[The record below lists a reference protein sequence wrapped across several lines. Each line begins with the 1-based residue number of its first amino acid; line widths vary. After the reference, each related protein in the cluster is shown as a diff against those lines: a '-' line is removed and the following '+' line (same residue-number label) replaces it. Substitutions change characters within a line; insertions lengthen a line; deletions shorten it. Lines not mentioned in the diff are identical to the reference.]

1 MQKLRVLIADDER
14 PAREFLKTFLRGM
27 DGIELV
33 GEAEDG
39 ESALELIRATRP
51 DLALLDIQMPE
62 LTGLDV
68 VRRLEPDEMPLVV
81 FVTAFDEFAVNAFEV
96 AAVDYLLKPIE
107 AERLQETVARA
118 RTRLNTA
125 DSRAVATRNV
135 FHAVQ
140 TIEDSSQRP
149 FVERIPVR
157 VRDEIVLVPAV
168 EIASIIADGEL
179 LHLTTDSN
187 FRYTFNFRL
196 KDLEARLDPDKFVR
210 VSRGAI
216 VALSMISSISPL
228 PGGIYQI
235 NLANGQ
241 QIVSSRLQSR
251 MLRDRLLRL

>member
-1 MQKLRVLIADDER
+1 MENLRVIIADDER
-14 PAREFLKTFLRGM
+14 PAREFLKSFLRGM

-39 ESALELIRATRP
+39 ESALELIRAEHP

-68 VRRLEPDEMPLVV
+68 VRRLDPGEMPLIA
-81 FVTAFDEFAVNAFEV
+81 FVTAFDEFAVNAFDV
-96 AAVDYLLKPIE
+96 AAVDYLLKPID
-107 AERLQETVARA
+107 AGRLQETVARA
-118 RTRLNTA
+118 RKRLGAA
-125 DSRAVATRNV
+125 DWRAAETRNV
-135 FHAVQ
+135 VRAAQ
-140 TIEDSSQRP
+140 SIEEAAQRP

-157 VRDEIVLVPAV
+157 VRDEIVLVPTA

-216 VALSMISSISPL
+216 VALAMISSISPL

-235 NLANGQ
+235 NLTNGQ

-251 MLRDRLLRL
+251 LLRDRLLRL

>member
-1 MQKLRVLIADDER
+1 MENLRVIIADDER
-14 PAREFLKTFLRGM
+14 PAREFLKSFLRGM
-27 DGIELV
+27 DAIELV

-39 ESALELIRATRP
+39 ESAFELIRAERP

-68 VRRLEPDEMPLVV
+68 VRRLEPEEMPLIA
-81 FVTAFDEFAVNAFEV
+81 FVTAFDEFAINAFDV
-96 AAVDYLLKPIE
+96 AAVDYLLKPID
-107 AERLQETVARA
+107 AERLRETVERA
-118 RTRLNTA
+118 RKRLGAA
-125 DSRAVATRNV
+125 DWRIAETRNV
-135 FHAVQ
+135 VRAAES
-140 TIEDSSQRP
+140 IEEAEQRP

-157 VRDEIVLVPAV
+157 VRDEIVLVPTA
-168 EIASIIADGEL
+168 EIASVIADGEL

-241 QIVSSRLQSR
+241 QIISSRLQSR
-251 MLRDRLLRL
+251 LLRDRLLRL